1 MSEKFG
7 LEKKD
12 QPNFSKI
19 CLNLMSFHECSRMAI
34 PPPPGIGYP
43 YPPPGKL
50 GEGGMDFLEGG
61 V

>member
-19 CLNLMSFHECSRMAI
+19 CLNLMNFHEKELFSRCDYLMKVHE
-34 PPPPGIGYP
+34 
-43 YPPPGKL
+43 GKL
-50 GEGGMDFLEGG
+50 YI
-61 V
+61 